1 MTETIDELESKT
13 QSAIKATDKIIALNK
28 LAEALIESN
37 PTRTIALAESALDLL
52 SKIEPS
58 AFKDEQLGFS
68 LAMMGMGELKLANSA
83 KAIERLSEAKEI
95 VERINHLPL
104 LSRILG
110 ALGNANWNVSNYA
123 EALRLHHKRLTLA
136 ESLNDDL
143 IIATSH
149 HNIANVYFQLAEYDK
164 ALQAYQTS
172 LAIKEKLSNEFEIA
186 STLMNIGNVYY
197 LIGDIENAQIF
208 YERSLA
214 LKRKNFAPPSSLA
227 HSLINLGNICHKQS
241 NYENALRHYEEA
253 YHVLENF
260 PDSLVRAQILGNIAS
275 ALAGMGRLEE
285 ALNKHLQCLQI
296 REKIGHKQGIIIA
309 HNAIGLSCSQL
320 GRFEEAER
328 YLFKALELAKE
339 HDTKRD
345 IAEAHESLAKHFK
358 AKQDYQKS
366 LEHYEQYHLIDR
378 QAFDEGQA
386 KRLREM
392 QAMHETEQ
400 ARKETE
406 LEKKRN
412 AELQKALDE
421 AEKQKQLALEAN
433 SVKTQLLSIAAHDL
447 KSPLQSIIGFSAL
460 IKETLATEIQSVYEY
475 AEHIEGAANRMLNL
489 INELLKSNEFEV
501 ADIALNLKPCRLDNI
516 LRDAVYESQVIA
528 KKKSQT
534 ISMSRIEEISL
545 SLDASKMREVIDNL
559 LSNAMKYSLREKN
572 IEVTLMKQP
581 LENSRLCGDETQH
594 LEEVARL
601 SIKDEG
607 QGLSENDL
615 KKLFGRFQRL
625 SARPTDEEGSTGL
638 GLFIV
643 KKIVELHG
651 GSVWAESEG
660 KGKGATFIVELPIRN
675 AEAQR

>member
-1 MTETIDELESKT
+1 MRAQNDS
-13 QSAIKATDKIIALNK
+13 QSAQTTEAEILSLNK
-28 LAEALIESN
+28 RSESLMDSDPACALSLAETALKLLATFDPS
-37 PTRTIALAESALDLL
+37 PFKDQQTALAIAMLGLAE
-52 SKIEPS
+52 
-58 AFKDEQLGFS
+58 FKMS
-68 LAMMGMGELKLANSA
+68 NSA
-83 KAIERLSEAKEI
+83 TAIEHLAKAKKMAEGL
-95 VERINHLPL
+95 NDLPL
-104 LSRILG
+104 TMRILG
-110 ALGNANWNVSNYA
+110 ALGNAHWNLANYA
-123 EALRLHHKRLTLA
+123 EALRLHHQRLAIA

-143 IIATSH
+143 NIATSQ
-149 HNIANVYFQLAEYDK
+149 HNIGNVYFQLAQYDK

-172 LAIKEKLSNEFEIA
+172 LAIKEKLSNELEIA

-208 YERSLA
+208 YERNLA

-227 HSLINLGNICHKQS
+227 HSLVNLGNIYHKQA
-241 NYENALRHYEEA
+241 NYEDALRHYEEA

-275 ALAGMGRLEE
+275 ALAGMGKLEE
-285 ALNKHLQCLQI
+285 ALNKHLECLQI

-366 LEHYEQYHLIDR
+366 LEHYEQYHLIDK

-406 LEKKRN
+406 LEKERN

-433 SVKTQLLSIAAHDL
+433 GVKTQLLSIAAHDL
-447 KSPLQSIIGFSAL
+447 KSPLQSVIGFSAL
-460 IKETLATEIQSVYEY
+460 IKETPETEIKSVYEY
-475 AEHIEGAANRMLNL
+475 ATHIESAANRMLNL
-489 INELLKSNEFEV
+489 INEILKSNEFEI
-501 ADIALNLKPCRLDNI
+501 ADIALNLKPYRLDNI
-516 LRDAVYESQVIA
+516 LRDAVYENQVIA

-534 ISMSRIEEISL
+534 ILLNHIEEISL
-545 SLDASKMREVIDNL
+545 NLDASKMREVIDNL
-559 LSNAMKYSLREKN
+559 LSNAMKYSPREKN
-572 IEVTLMKQP
+572 IAASLTKLP
-581 LENSRLCGDETQH
+581 LEKSRLRRASDVNQH
-594 LEEVARL
+594 MEAVARL

-651 GSVWAESEG
+651 GRVWAESEG
-660 KGKGATFIVELPIRN
+660 KGKGATFFVEIPIRI
-675 AEAQR
+675 AQEV